1 MQKLWSNL
9 TFDEWVA
16 DLRGPISFL
25 VLDWSPVEAN
35 GCLAWRCNGR
45 HFSSSPTAQAKIA
58 ALRLAWQSKAVS
70 APTIEPKRW
79 CHQKENHPTKL
90 GNKKFHFW
98 WSNILY
104 TNISL
109 KLGNFDI
116 VDRGWVIFPFK
127 IDWSMIKVV
136 LLSTAKYK
144 WSASF
149 DM

>member
-1 MQKLWSNL
+1 MKYL

-45 HFSSSPTAQAKIA
+45 HFSSSLVLCTSKNSCPKACVTV
-58 ALRLAWQSKAVS
+58 SKAVS
-70 APTIEPKRW
+70 APTIERKRW

-104 TNISL
+104 TNIFL

-116 VDRGWVIFPFK
+116 VERGWVIFLFK